1 MKMKVFLIDLC
12 SISSYGDECLFNRSL
27 FVMEMSVFLIDL
39 YLSSYGDEVLL
50 IDLYSISSYGDDGS
64 VWFSSELKALQA
76 HCGHFEAFPPGNDLD
91 K

>member
-1 MKMKVFLIDLC
+1 MKVFLIDLC
-12 SISSYGDECLFNRSL
+12 SISSYGDEGIFNRSL

-39 YLSSYGDEVLL
+39 YL
-50 IDLYSISSYGDDGS
+50 SSYGDDGS

-91 K
+91 MIMICSL